1 MMSLNYFCYVCCEMQ
16 VMPPLVWTL
25 LPSLEQAFY
34 LQVTYRCLV
43 GVCVCVCVCLF
54 RYLFEGVGFLVS
66 SILISNISEIK
77 RINQNGI
84 KKM

>member
-1 MMSLNYFCYVCCEMQ
+1 LDFAAVFRTGLYVT
-16 VMPPLVWTL
+16 VIDRFLVVVVVL
-25 LPSLEQAFY
+25 F
-34 LQVTYRCLV
+34 
-43 GVCVCVCVCLF
+43 F

>member
-1 MMSLNYFCYVCCEMQ
+1 MKNSRFSYTGFYCMQ
-16 VMPPLVWTL
+16 VMSTLVWTL
-25 LPSLEQAFY
+25 LKSLEQGFINKSFIVFLCFLFAFF
-34 LQVTYRCLV
+34 
-43 GVCVCVCVCLF
+43 F